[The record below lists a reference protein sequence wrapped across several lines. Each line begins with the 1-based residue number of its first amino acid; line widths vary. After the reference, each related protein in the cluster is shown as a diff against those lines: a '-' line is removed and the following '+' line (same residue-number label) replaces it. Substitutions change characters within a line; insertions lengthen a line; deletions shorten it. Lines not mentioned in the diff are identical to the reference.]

1 MAEPTTNATYNAIA
15 SEVAGFLGYS
25 RDYTTMSANATQL
38 AHVETCIVSGYSQ
51 FLAAH
56 DWSFLKVT
64 AQLTTTE
71 PYSTGTVTVVDGV
84 VTGSG
89 TTFPSWAASGY
100 ITVDN
105 GSYSVNTRDSSTQ
118 LTLND
123 LTVDADAGSTY
134 ELVQTE
140 YELPD
145 NFGQIMGPF
154 EYEPGSGIGYKIT
167 EVGEGVIRYYR
178 GQPSAL
184 QTGRPLHFGLQ
195 PMTTDGTE
203 SSHWAWLPWPIPDA
217 VYVLNY
223 RFRIHP
229 DKLAAS
235 KYAYGGPVY
244 RECLI
249 ESCLSKAEV
258 RFEDEQGVHLSEYMR
273 LLEKAIQ
280 YDLRNQSPSLGFNC
294 DSTMRSH
301 QSPKHTN
308 ATTYNGYPAS

>member
-1 MAEPTTNATYNAIA
+1 MAEPTTNANYQAIA

-38 AHVETCIVSGYSQ
+38 AHVEACIVSGYSQ
-51 FLAAH
+51 FLAAY
-56 DWSFLKVT
+56 DWSFLKVV
-64 AQLTTTE
+64 ASLTTSA
-71 PYSTGTVTVVDGV
+71 PYSTGTITVASGV

-100 ITVDN
+100 LTVD
-105 GSYSVNTRDSSTQ
+105 GASYTVASRGGNTS
-118 LTLND
+118 LTLDD
-123 LTVDADAGSTY
+123 LTVNASAGSTY
-134 ELVQTE
+134 ELLQTE

-145 NFGQIMGPF
+145 SFGQIMGAF
-154 EYEPGSGIGYKIT
+154 EYEPSYGIGYRIT
-167 EVGEGVIRYYR
+167 EVGEGVIRNYR
-178 GQPSAL
+178 GQPTSL

-195 PMTTDGTE
+195 PLVTDGTE

-223 RFRIHP
+223 RYRIHP

-249 ESCLSKAEV
+249 ESCMSIAER
-258 RFEDEQGVHLSEYMR
+258 RFEDEQGVHMAAYLE
-273 LLEKAIQ
+273 LLQKAIA
-280 YDLRNQSPSLGFNC
+280 YDQRNQSPTLGFNV
-294 DSTMRSH
+294 DSSMRAP
-301 QSPKHTN
+301 QMPKMTN
-308 ATTYNGYPAS
+308 ATTYNGYPP